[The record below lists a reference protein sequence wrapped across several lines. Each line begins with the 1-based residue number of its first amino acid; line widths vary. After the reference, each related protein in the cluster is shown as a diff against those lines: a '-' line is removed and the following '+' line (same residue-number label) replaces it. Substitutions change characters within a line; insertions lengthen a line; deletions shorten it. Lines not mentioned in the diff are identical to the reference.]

1 MEIFLTYV
9 AGILSILFGII
20 LLMSPETLKKLNEFS
35 NRPLFK
41 LDEVIA
47 PFHTTVGVILLIV
60 AAWLLWAMQG
70 ASMTEYWYMPVLA
83 VVSLFFG
90 ILFLFSKSALKQIS
104 QQADKLMLATDD
116 LVLAGRR
123 TIGFLLVVAGVY
135 IVAAV
140 YLKK

>member
-1 MEIFLTYV
+1 MDIFLTYV
-9 AGILSILFGII
+9 AGILSVLFGII
-20 LLMSPETLKKLNEFS
+20 LLMSPETLKKLSEVA

-41 LDEVIA
+41 LDEMIA
-47 PFHTTVGVILLIV
+47 PFHTTVGVILVIV

-70 ASMTEYWYMPVLA
+70 ASMAEYWYMPVLA

-90 ILFLFSKSALKQIS
+90 LLFLFSKSGLKQLS
-104 QQADKLMLATDD
+104 QQADQLLLATDD

-135 IVAAV
+135 IVGAV

>member
-1 MEIFLTYV
+1 MDIFLTYV
-9 AGILSILFGII
+9 AGILSVLFGII

-47 PFHTTVGVILLIV
+47 PFHTMVGVILVIV
-60 AAWLLWAMQG
+60 ADWLLWAMQG
-70 ASMTEYWYMPVLA
+70 ASMAEFWYMPVLA

-90 ILFLFSKSALKQIS
+90 VLFLFSKSGLKQLS
-104 QQADKLMLATDD
+104 QRADKLLLATDD